1 MKQRDKKTIRS
12 KSLTTCDARKQVK
25 AATILL
31 AVIPALSLFYIGMS
45 TFADTEYLPFSSKIV
60 IFGLTLILATS
71 GFLILRKYP
80 ENILKL
86 RQYITEIARN
96 TLPEKIV
103 LVNTESCD
111 DLQYIE
117 NHFNLVLT
125 EMRHRVEDA
134 EEQVRIEQSLRETI
148 EQQHQTLME
157 AERHRVLIQT
167 LGAACHHIGQPA
179 AILQMR
185 MDLLQKLVT
194 NENELEEIK
203 GCIVAVERISDIL
216 QQLQRV
222 SEFTSVP
229 YVQIKRAIDDKILA
243 VSLTD

>member
-1 MKQRDKKTIRS
+1 MKQRNGKTIQS
-12 KSLTTCDARKQVK
+12 VSLTTCDARNQAKV
-25 AATILL
+25 ATILM
-31 AVIPALSLFYIGMS
+31 AVIPALSLFYIGMT
-45 TFADTEYLPFSSKIV
+45 TFSDSDSLPFLAKLLV
-60 IFGLTLILATS
+60 FVLTLILAIT

-80 ENILKL
+80 ENIVKL
-86 RQYITEIARN
+86 RQYITEISRN

-103 LVNTESCD
+103 LLDTESCD

-117 NHFNLVLT
+117 DNFNLVLE
-125 EMRHRVEDA
+125 EMRHRVAEAED
-134 EEQVRIEQSLRETI
+134 QLRIEQSLRETV

-185 MDLLQKLVT
+185 MDLLQKLVID
-194 NENELEEIK
+194 EAEMEEIK
-203 GCIVAVERISDIL
+203 GCIAAVERISDIL

-229 YVQIKRAIDDKILA
+229 YVQIKRTIDDKILA